1 MKIIWGWQEGASC
14 SFEKQCFFE
23 SSYIRERMKVIRI
36 SELQMKDIINVSDG
50 KRLGNIGDIEIDM
63 NTGKIESIIISKQT
77 RMLGIFGKDIE
88 IVIPWKEIVK
98 IGEDVILVRVSS
110 VNSVT
115 ESIQTPT
122 IS

>member
-1 MKIIWGWQEGASC
+1 M
-14 SFEKQCFFE
+14 
-23 SSYIRERMKVIRI
+23 IRI
-36 SELQMKDIINVSDG
+36 SELQMKDVINISDG
-50 KRLGNIGDIEIDM
+50 KRLGNIGDIEIDID
-63 NTGKIESIIISKQT
+63 TGKICSIIISKQT

-88 IVIPWKEIVK
+88 IIVPWEEVMK
-98 IGEDVILVRVSS
+98 IGEDVILVRVNP

>member
-1 MKIIWGWQEGASC
+1 M
-14 SFEKQCFFE
+14 
-23 SSYIRERMKVIRI
+23 IRI

-63 NTGKIESIIISKQT
+63 DTGKIESIIIAKQT
-77 RMLGIFGKDIE
+77 RTLGIFGKDIE
-88 IVIPWKEIVK
+88 IVIHWKEIVK
-98 IGEDVILVRVSS
+98 IGEDVILVRVNP

-115 ESIQTPT
+115 ESIQTTT

>member
-1 MKIIWGWQEGASC
+1 M
-14 SFEKQCFFE
+14 
-23 SSYIRERMKVIRI
+23 IRI

-63 NTGKIESIIISKQT
+63 DTGKIESIIIAKQT
-77 RMLGIFGKDIE
+77 RTLGIFGKDIE
-88 IVIPWKEIVK
+88 IVIRWKEIVK
-98 IGEDVILVRVSS
+98 IGEDVILVRVNP

-115 ESIQTPT
+115 ESIQTTT

>member
-1 MKIIWGWQEGASC
+1 MLPVNLRNSA
-14 SFEKQCFFE
+14 FLN
-23 SSYIRERMKVIRI
+23 SSYIRERIKVIRI

-63 NTGKIESIIISKQT
+63 DTGKIESIIIAKQT
-77 RMLGIFGKDIE
+77 RTLGIFGKDIE
-88 IVIPWKEIVK
+88 IVIRWKEIVK
-98 IGEDVILVRVSS
+98 IGEDVILVRVNP

>member
-1 MKIIWGWQEGASC
+1 
-14 SFEKQCFFE
+14 
-23 SSYIRERMKVIRI
+23 MKVIRI

-110 VNSVT
+110 INSVT